1 MSSQSKSSSSSLIDS
16 ANFAESIEDE
26 DEDFDWYFIDAS
38 DFQSRDRAYVSG
50 PLLPVVSADIDTG
63 DAGAG
68 DAGAGDAGAGG
79 SAGATTGVAVL
90 GPAAIMAP
98 ASAKRALDEMV
109 DTDNEINLHPDWEFE
124 FRARFFFNIVGSAVH
139 LIPANPL
146 VDGPIDKRPYS
157 AWLSAVS
164 CED

>member
-1 MSSQSKSSSSSLIDS
+1 M
-16 ANFAESIEDE
+16 
-26 DEDFDWYFIDAS
+26 
-38 DFQSRDRAYVSG
+38 VST
-50 PLLPVVSADIDTG
+50 DIDTG

-68 DAGAGDAGAGG
+68 G
-79 SAGATTGVAVL
+79 SASATTGVAVL

-98 ASAKRALDEMV
+98 AKRALNEMV
-109 DTDNEINLHPDWEFE
+109 DTDNEINLLPDWDFE

-146 VDGPIDKRPYS
+146 VDGPIDKRPYP
-157 AWLSAVS
+157 ARLSAVS